1 MIMRR
6 QNKLPEAEQFLKQ
19 ALAIREEKLVR
30 LSPVG
35 IAYTLVQLATIE
47 ELRGKC
53 DGEVEQRLM
62 RALEIFGRVKGKLT
76 HRCIV
81 STSIDRPTVDRFH
94 ASLYIEGMFV
104 WTHLYH
110 TCVLLLHCRS
120 EQSGSAEHP

>member
-76 HRCIV
+76 YRCIIGPL
-81 STSIDRPTVDRFH
+81 IDRPFRCSIDSMHHYT
-94 ASLYIEGMFV
+94 
-104 WTHLYH
+104 
-110 TCVLLLHCRS
+110 
-120 EQSGSAEHP
+120 

>member
-81 STSIDRPTVDRFH
+81 DTSIDRPTFPTVDRFH
-94 ASLYIEGMFV
+94 ASFYIEDMQLLFV

-110 TCVLLLHCRS
+110 TYLCAAAL
-120 EQSGSAEHP
+120 